1 MVPTPVG
8 LPQQRAFIT
17 PTDRRCATLPAR
29 GDRPCNRPT
38 TPTPCDSTSEYP
50 EEGLDRLKTL
60 FRIILLIPI
69 VILSGLVTGGFV
81 NADTGDLAWLGGGG
95 ALFLPTLLMLLFRRK
110 YPRWWFDWHL
120 ELTRFTT
127 RVGAY
132 VLLLREEYP
141 STDEAQAV
149 HLEIDYPDAEGNLNR
164 FLPIVK
170 WLLAIPHYIVLVVL
184 WVVAIVVTVLA
195 WFAILITGRYPRP
208 LFDFVLGVSRW
219 SLRVEAY
226 MWLLTTDRY
235 PPFRLEP

>member
-1 MVPTPVG
+1 M
-8 LPQQRAFIT
+8 QQPGDAY
-17 PTDRRCATLPAR
+17 PAR
-29 GDRPCNRPT
+29 LDV
-38 TPTPCDSTSEYP
+38 DYP
-50 EEGLDRLKTL
+50 EEGLDRVRTA
-60 FRIILLIPI
+60 FRIVLLIPI
-69 VILSGLVTGGFV
+69 VILAGLVSGGFV
-81 NADTGDLAWLGGGG
+81 NADTGDWAWLGGGG

-120 ELTRFTT
+120 ELWRFSN

-132 VLLLREEYP
+132 VLLLRDEYP
-141 STDEAQAV
+141 STDETQAV
-149 HLEIDYPDAEGNLNR
+149 HLDVDYPDAEADLNR

-170 WLLAIPHYIVLVVL
+170 WLLAIPHYIVLAVL

-208 LFDFVLGVSRW
+208 MFNFVVGVARW

>member
-1 MVPTPVG
+1 M
-8 LPQQRAFIT
+8 QQPDDAY
-17 PTDRRCATLPAR
+17 PAR
-29 GDRPCNRPT
+29 LEID
-38 TPTPCDSTSEYP
+38 YP
-50 EEGLDRLKTL
+50 DEGLDRVRTA

-69 VILSGLVTGGFV
+69 VILAGLVSGGFV
-81 NADTGDLAWLGGGG
+81 NTDTGDWAWLAGGG
-95 ALFLPTLLMLLFRRK
+95 ALFLPTLLMLLCRRK

-120 ELTRFTT
+120 ELARFTT

-132 VLLLREEYP
+132 VLLLRDEYP

-149 HLEIDYPDAEGNLNR
+149 HLDLDYPDAAGDLNR
-164 FLPIVK
+164 FLPVVK
-170 WLLAIPHYIVLVVL
+170 WVLAIPHYVVL
-184 WVVAIVVTVLA
+184 AVLWIVAIVVTVLA

-208 LFDFVLGVSRW
+208 LFQFVLGVSRW

>member
-1 MVPTPVG
+1 M
-8 LPQQRAFIT
+8 QQPSDT
-17 PTDRRCATLPAR
+17 YPAR
-29 GDRPCNRPT
+29 LDV
-38 TPTPCDSTSEYP
+38 DYP
-50 EEGLDRLKTL
+50 EERLDRVRTA
-60 FRIILLIPI
+60 FRIVLLIPI
-69 VILSGLVTGGFV
+69 VILAGLVSGGFV
-81 NADTGDLAWLGGGG
+81 NADTGDWAWLGGGG

-120 ELTRFTT
+120 ELWRFSN

-132 VLLLREEYP
+132 VLLLRDEYP
-141 STDEAQAV
+141 STDETQAV
-149 HLEIDYPDAEGNLNR
+149 HLDVDYPDAEADLNR

-170 WLLAIPHYIVLVVL
+170 WLLAIPHYIALAVL

-208 LFDFVLGVSRW
+208 MFNFVVGVARW

>member
-1 MVPTPVG
+1 M
-8 LPQQRAFIT
+8 QQPDDAY
-17 PTDRRCATLPAR
+17 PAR
-29 GDRPCNRPT
+29 LDI
-38 TPTPCDSTSEYP
+38 EYP
-50 EEGLDRLKTL
+50 EEGLDRVRTA

-69 VILSGLVTGGFV
+69 VILAGLVSGGFV
-81 NADTGDLAWLGGGG
+81 NADTGDWAWLAGGG
-95 ALFLPTLLMLLFRRK
+95 ALFLPTLLMLLCRRK

-120 ELTRFTT
+120 ELARFTT

-132 VLLLREEYP
+132 VLLMRDEYP

-149 HLEIDYPDAEGNLNR
+149 HLELDYPDAAGDLNR

-235 PPFRLEP
+235 PPFRLDP

>member
-1 MVPTPVG
+1 M
-8 LPQQRAFIT
+8 QQPDDAY
-17 PTDRRCATLPAR
+17 PAR
-29 GDRPCNRPT
+29 LDI
-38 TPTPCDSTSEYP
+38 DYP
-50 EEGLDRLKTL
+50 EEGLDRVRTA

-69 VILSGLVTGGFV
+69 VILAGLVSGGFV
-81 NADTGDLAWLGGGG
+81 NADTGDWAWLAGGG
-95 ALFLPTLLMLLFRRK
+95 ALFLPTLLMLLCRRK

-120 ELTRFTT
+120 ELARFTT

-132 VLLLREEYP
+132 VLLLRDEYP

-149 HLEIDYPDAEGNLNR
+149 HLELDYPDAAGDLNR